1 MKVYSNFKKY
11 FNTSSRSY
19 LMAIMLITA
28 ILGIAS
34 VIMMV
39 LDGDFQLVARGI
51 GQIIIELLFWG
62 YFYSTQLT
70 LKRAHIG
77 KSLRKRLGD
86 SDSVVKALD
95 QMEEE
100 MNQPVYSNV
109 SSKRKNNNFIITKNW
124 IIGAEGMAF
133 FRANA
138 VAVADVTKVEH
149 HVEIYHGKRT
159 ASHFVLT
166 VTDKQNKTYDFLLKD
181 EDDLGDAFIE
191 ARRLAGVN

>member
-11 FNTSSRSY
+11 FNTASRGY
-19 LMAIMLITA
+19 LMAMILITA
-28 ILGIAS
+28 IFGIAS

-39 LDGDFQLVARGI
+39 LDGEFQMVARGI
-51 GQIIIELLFWG
+51 GQIIINFVFWG

-70 LKRAHIG
+70 MKRAHIG
-77 KSLRKRLGD
+77 RSLRKRLGD

-95 QMEEE
+95 EMEME
-100 MNQPVYSNV
+100 MDQPVYSNV
-109 SSKRKNNNFIITKNW
+109 SSRRKNNNFIITKNW

-149 HVEIYHGKRT
+149 HVEVYHGKRT

-166 VTDKQNKTYDFLLKD
+166 ITDKQNKTYDFLLKD

-191 ARRLAGVN
+191 VRRLVGVN